1 MCIFAFLKL
10 TDYFLM
16 KRFLLF
22 LAFLVTFLSVF
33 AQGIDFQLRD
43 NYLPD
48 NIDSANCVIYPDGN
62 TWDVKIGWSS
72 EPIISNLNIP
82 LVGDLNG
89 DGVPEIVCC
98 TKNGDITAHPYR
110 YNNEFIVYDGFTK
123 HVKAR
128 ITLPVEQKITAN
140 DAAAYGLIKLS
151 DGKGLIVVACGD
163 YMLRAFD
170 ILKANYNEPYWVS
183 DVPYGSEFAD
193 WAVNVSFADFNS
205 DGIPEVY
212 VRNKIY
218 NAETGVLLAQA
229 DGSNTGSSYGHWSH
243 GKHYKLSSPLAANVL
258 GDDNLE
264 LILGNK
270 IYSVQ
275 INNPDGQSSNSIT
288 LEKSLTPP
296 DGVVEDGHAQVADF
310 NSDGFLDVFIS
321 VRNTDES
328 DGTVYGYVWDV
339 HDDIVSTPF
348 AINTSFSGKSIPMI
362 GDIDND
368 DLIEVIIQSGAANTD
383 QKVQTYKYNPD
394 SRTFSYMWGLN
405 VKENSY
411 SNSITAFDFNQD
423 GLLELI
429 ICDEEKLRI
438 VNGSGKSH
446 ITHNDTVSFYVME
459 TFPYEEVTIM
469 QYPVIAD
476 VDDDGIAEIVSVG
489 SDKLNFIESDGSL
502 WAPARKVWNQY
513 MYNVTN
519 INNDLTITQHHF
531 NNATPFVDPDGVVRH
546 PFNNFLQQATTLD
559 QYGRPFF
566 AAPDVNVYDIT
577 MNDFVLKVEYRN
589 DGDNILYGP
598 YNITAFANE
607 FGGEVLYTRNIDD
620 NLPQFT
626 DAVELIALD
635 KNDLCGNHD
644 LNSIVVAINC
654 LDAGIVQDDV
664 NHQECDTTNNIG
676 IFDFSGISG
685 ASDTVFVHKKTCSS
699 FTWFDSTFYESGTHI
714 HIVNNEESC
723 DSIYKLDLVI
733 QDSLDFSIL
742 GLTDLIVSSGLWPG
756 TYYYYIPDSLYLTD
770 CDLEWTCSNPLWE
783 ITTTENKFKCRLVV
797 MDTVTTTL
805 TARANC
811 EDVCT
816 GSYSLTLRSS
826 HIYDNDDEVNTD
838 IYPNPTNTTLTIKGD
853 RLRRVKFY
861 NTAGQIVK
869 KYYLEL
875 PLAEM
880 IVDVRDLRRGVYIVE
895 IETIT
900 DKVIKRVVIY

>member
-1 MCIFAFLKL
+1 MKKTIIFFAFL
-10 TDYFLM
+10 T
-16 KRFLLF
+16 
-22 LAFLVTFLSVF
+22 TFLSVF

-43 NYLPD
+43 DYLPD

-62 TWDVKIGWSS
+62 TWNVKIGWSS
-72 EPIISNLNIP
+72 EPRISNLNIP

-89 DGVPEIVCC
+89 DGVPEIVCW
-98 TKNGDITAHPYR
+98 TKDGDSHITPYR

-123 HVKAR
+123 HVKA
-128 ITLPVEQKITAN
+128 IVTLPDEQKITAN
-140 DAAAYGLIKLS
+140 DAAAYGLIKTS
-151 DGKGLIVVACGD
+151 NRKGLIVVACGD
-163 YMLRAFD
+163 YMLRAYD
-170 ILKANYNEPYWVS
+170 ILKANYSEPYWVS

-212 VRNKIY
+212 VRDKIY

-229 DGSNTGSSYGHWSH
+229 DGSNTGSSFGHWSH
-243 GKHYKLSSPLAANVL
+243 EKHYKLSSPLAANVL

-270 IYSVQ
+270 IYSVE
-275 INNPDGQSSNSIT
+275 INNPNGQSSNSIT
-288 LEKSLTPP
+288 LAKSLTPP

-321 VRNTDES
+321 VRDTDES
-328 DGTVYGYVWDV
+328 NGTVYGYVWDV
-339 HDDIVSTPF
+339 HNDIVSTPF
-348 AINTSFSGKSIPMI
+348 AISTSFSGKSIPMI

-368 DLIEVIIQSGAANTD
+368 DFMEVIIQCGAAGTD

-405 VKENSY
+405 VKENSF
-411 SNSITAFDFNQD
+411 SNSVTAFDFNQD

-446 ITHNDTVSFYVME
+446 ITHNDTIAFYVME

-476 VDDDGIAEIVSVG
+476 ADDDGIAEIISVG
-489 SDKLNFIESDGSL
+489 SNKLNFIESDGSL

-519 INNDLTITQHHF
+519 VNNDLTITQHHF

-566 AAPDVNVYDIT
+566 AAPDVYVHDIT
-577 MNDFVLKVEYRN
+577 MDDFVLKVEYRN

-607 FGGEVLYTRNIDD
+607 FGGEVLYTNIIED

-626 DAVELIALD
+626 DAVEFIALD

-644 LNSIVVAINC
+644 LNNIVVAINC
-654 LDAGIVQDDV
+654 FDASITQNDL

-676 IFDFSGISG
+676 FFDFSGISS
-685 ASDTVFVHKKTCSS
+685 ASDTVFVHKKTCSE
-699 FTWFDSTFYESGTHI
+699 FTWFDNTYYESGSYTHI
-714 HIVNNEESC
+714 INNEESC

-733 QDSLDFSIL
+733 QDSLEFSVQ
-742 GLTDLIVSSGLWPG
+742 GLTDLIVSSNMWPG
-756 TYYYYIPDSLYLTD
+756 TYNYYIPDSSYLAD
-770 CDLEWTCSNPLWE
+770 CDLEWTCSNPLWNM
-783 ITTTENKFKCRLVV
+783 ITLGNKFVCRLIVL
-797 MDTVTTTL
+797 DTVTTTL
-805 TARANC
+805 TARVNC
-811 EDVCT
+811 EDVCVGT
-816 GSYSLTLRSS
+816 YSLRLHAS
-826 HIYDNDDEVNTD
+826 HIYDNIVDIESE
-838 IYPNPTNTTLTIKGD
+838 IYPNPTRSTLTIRGD
-853 RLRRVKFY
+853 LLMRAKFY
-861 NTAGQIVK
+861 NTSGQLVK
-869 KYYLEL
+869 NYPIEL
-875 PLAEM
+875 PQNEVV
-880 IVDVRDLRRGVYIVE
+880 INVQDLKRGVYIVE
-895 IETIT
+895 ITT
-900 DKVIKRVVIY
+900 MKDKVYKRVVIY